1 MRNFKSEYKDYS
13 KHVAV
18 MISTDRSI
26 FLEKSPA
33 WARMLEHSKLYK
45 ELHIIV
51 FSLKRFQ
58 KQQLSEKCFLY
69 STDSFSKLGYVTGA
83 FRVGKKILKKI
94 DKQAPVLISCQDPFE
109 TGLAGKCLTH
119 WRKDSEL
126 LLQIHTDLFSPYF
139 TDNRIGLK
147 NAVLNRIRVM
157 LSKRT
162 LPQADVV
169 RVVSQ
174 KIAESLVEKGINAE
188 KILIKPIDVNLTAFQ
203 QNAPAFN
210 LHEKYPQF
218 KKILLM
224 VSRLETEKNIPMAL
238 EAVKI
243 AQAQIP
249 GLGVVIVGSGS
260 WLPQLKKLAYSL
272 KIEASVAFVGWQT
285 DLVPYYKGC
294 DVFLLTSWFEGYG
307 MVLKEAQTAGCRIIS
322 TDVGIVR
329 DVGAHIAEH
338 TAQSISEKIVEALK

>member
-13 KHVAV
+13 KHTAIV
-18 MISTDRSI
+18 ISTDRSI
-26 FLEKSPA
+26 FLEKSA
-33 WARMLEHSKLYK
+33 VRARMIEHSKLYK
-45 ELHIIV
+45 ELHVVI

-69 STDSFSKLGYVTGA
+69 STNSFSKLGYVSGA

-94 DKQAPVLISCQDPFE
+94 DKQVPVLISCQDPFE
-109 TGLAGKCLTH
+109 TGLAGKCLAH

-126 LLQIHTDLFSPYF
+126 LLQIHTDLFSSYF
-139 TDNRIGLK
+139 TDNRIGFK
-147 NAVLNRIRVM
+147 SAVFNRIRVL

-169 RVVSQ
+169 RVVSR
-174 KIAESLVEKGINAE
+174 KIAESLIEKGVDAE
-188 KILIKPIDVNLTAFQ
+188 KILVKPIDVNTVALQ
-203 QNAPAFN
+203 QSTPAFN
-210 LHEKYPQF
+210 LHEKHPQF
-218 KKILLM
+218 KRILLM

-260 WLPQLKKLAYSL
+260 CLPRLKKFAYSL
-272 KIEASVAFVGWQT
+272 KIEASTAFVGWQT

-294 DVFLLTSWFEGYG
+294 DAFLLTSWFEGYG
-307 MVLKEAQTAGCRIIS
+307 MVLKEAQTAGCKIVS
-322 TDVGIVR
+322 TDVGIAR
-329 DVGAHIAEH
+329 DVGARIAEH
-338 TAQSISEKIVEALK
+338 TVQSISEKIIEALK

>member
-1 MRNFKSEYKDYS
+1 
-13 KHVAV
+13 

-26 FLEKSPA
+26 FLEKSPVR
-33 WARMLEHSKLYK
+33 ARMLEHSKLYK
-45 ELHIIV
+45 ELHVIV

-58 KQQLSEKCFLY
+58 RQELSEKCFLY
-69 STDSFSKLGYVTGA
+69 STNSFSKLGYVSGA
-83 FRVGKKILKKI
+83 FRAGKKIFKKI
-94 DKQAPVLISCQDPFE
+94 DKQVPVLISCQDPFE
-109 TGLAGKCLTH
+109 TGLAGKCLAH
-119 WRKDSEL
+119 SRKDSEL

-139 TDNRIGLK
+139 IDNRIGFK
-147 NAVLNRIRVM
+147 NAVFNRIRVL

-162 LPQADVV
+162 LPQADVI

-174 KIAESLVEKGINAE
+174 KIADSLVEKGIDAE
-188 KILIKPIDVNLTAFQ
+188 KILVKPIDVNLTVLQ
-203 QNAPAFN
+203 QGTPSFD

-218 KKILLM
+218 KKVLLM

-260 WLPQLKKLAYSL
+260 CLPQLKKLAYSL

-294 DVFLLTSWFEGYG
+294 DAFMLTSWFEGYG
-307 MVLKEAQTAGCRIIS
+307 MVLKEAQTAGCKIVS
-322 TDVGIVR
+322 TDVGIAR
-329 DVGAHIAEH
+329 DVGAHIAQH
-338 TAQSISEKIVEALK
+338 TAQGISEKIVEALK